1 MFVFCFFNCIKAHSE
16 FDVDYS
22 DLIYEELTFDQYE
35 KVGAGKSGHAY
46 KIYFREYK
54 EAFRVDA
61 ITRKKLDEEALDDLA
76 QNVRVEVYFCAT
88 SSKQCE
94 YKICEMRCDG
104 VVLLTLDDYIAVNQN
119 NQVIGMIVCPILA
132 LCGFFL
138 VGLCVY
144 ALKRID

>member
-1 MFVFCFFNCIKAHSE
+1 MREKNDISAKAGMIAIMVFFLAITGLFVFWFFNCIKAHSE

-104 VVLLTLDDYIAVNQN
+104 VVLLTLEIT
-119 NQVIGMIVCPILA
+119 L
-132 LCGFFL
+132 LL
-138 VGLCVY
+138 
-144 ALKRID
+144 